1 MALLTDEHRAWVGR
15 AEAPVEVEVC
25 RREIVKYAVA
35 TEQVQEKYLNGDEAP
50 PMFIFNLFGMLRPP
64 SEIRP
69 DGLDMLNQGPT
80 LPLKRI
86 MAGGTE
92 IHVHRPIV
100 PGDRLVGIHHITD
113 MFEKEGSTGALIF
126 MIRKLEVRTVEGEP
140 VMDEIQT
147 LIAR

>member
-1 MALLTDEHRAWVGR
+1 
-15 AEAPVEVEVC
+15 
-25 RREIVKYAVA
+25 
-35 TEQVQEKYLNGDEAP
+35 
-50 PMFIFNLFGMLRPP
+50 
-64 SEIRP
+64 
-69 DGLDMLNQGPT
+69 MLNQGPT

-113 MFEKEGSTGALIF
+113 MFEKDGSTGALIF
-126 MIRKLEVRTVEGEP
+126 MVRKLEVRTVEGEP